1 MLMLMLMLMVML
13 MLMLMLIGKIPVTE
27 SLSPALTMARVN
39 FHTESEALMG
49 FGAFNRKNS
58 SREIPIRYKSLA
70 TGAQD
75 LAPVR
80 RWRWLR
86 LLKTWPKRVPHGQTL
101 GFTSAEPSKVLS
113 LKAPYFFYRRT
124 WPPTLSSWPSSSSP
138 PWWGQGQSEE
148 VVMLALELLSNNPW
162 KWLLA
167 VIFQHLHHSLHCQ
180 SQPQI

>member
-1 MLMLMLMLMVML
+1 MLMLMLMLM
-13 MLMLMLIGKIPVTE
+13 LIEKIPVAE

-49 FGAFNRKNS
+49 FSAFNRKHS

-86 LLKTWPKRVPHGQTL
+86 LLKT
-101 GFTSAEPSKVLS
+101 
-113 LKAPYFFYRRT
+113 
-124 WPPTLSSWPSSSSP
+124 
-138 PWWGQGQSEE
+138 
-148 VVMLALELLSNNPW
+148 
-162 KWLLA
+162 
-167 VIFQHLHHSLHCQ
+167 
-180 SQPQI
+180 